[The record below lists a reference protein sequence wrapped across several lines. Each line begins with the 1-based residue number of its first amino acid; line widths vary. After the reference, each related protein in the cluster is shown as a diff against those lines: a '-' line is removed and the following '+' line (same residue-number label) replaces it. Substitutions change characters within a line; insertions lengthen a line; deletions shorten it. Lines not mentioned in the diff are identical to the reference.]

1 MEFQPP
7 VLLRSAHVQTLLS
20 SRFLR
25 RRDGTRCQLLG
36 NPETVTIPCRDGVRL
51 QALVNPAA
59 GGTRAPLVVLIHG
72 WLGRA
77 DSPYLRRAAL
87 ALHQAG
93 FAVARLLLR
102 DHGGTAH
109 LNEEMFHAARILE
122 VVDACNWLA
131 ERYGTEHSGLLGFS
145 LGGNFVLRLAAHPDT
160 SRRFGAALAV
170 CPVLDPEAAVANLDR
185 GWIGYQRYFLGKWR
199 KAFADKAAAFP
210 GRYDFS
216 EVQRLSRVDSVTDW
230 FVSRFTDFR
239 DSREYYSHYTLTRD
253 LTRSLRMP
261 VQILAAE
268 DDPVIPADHFR
279 VLAAGDGAD
288 LVRLL
293 RHGGHCAF
301 IQDLRLSSAV
311 DAHAVRFFGG
321 VAEA

>member
-7 VLLRSAHVQTLLS
+7 VLLRSPHLQTLLS

-25 RRDGTRCQLLG
+25 RDGVGWELLERAE
-36 NPETVTIPCRDGVRL
+36 PVVIPCRDGVRL
-51 QALVNPAA
+51 QALVNPPI
-59 GGTRAPLVVLIHG
+59 GGGRAPLVVLIHG

-77 DSPYLRRAAL
+77 DSPYLRRASV
-87 ALHQAG
+87 ALHRAG
-93 FAVARLLLR
+93 FSVARLLLR

-109 LNEEMFHAARILE
+109 LNEEMFHAARIVE

-131 ERYGTEHSGLLGFS
+131 ERYGTDRSGLMGFS
-145 LGGNFVLRLAAHPDT
+145 LGGNFVLRLATHAET
-160 SRRFGAALAV
+160 SSRFRTALAV

-210 GRYDFS
+210 GRYDFT

-230 FVSRFTDFR
+230 FVSRFTEFR
-239 DSREYYSHYTLTRD
+239 DSREYYREYTLTRD

-288 LVRLL
+288 LVRLS

-311 DAHAVRFFGG
+311 DAHAVGFFTSA
-321 VAEA
+321 VEA